1 MALVEIAF
9 KNPRKDYF
17 RNTENVEISPGDY
30 CIVQAERGEDMGQ
43 VVRFSDHHKP
53 KRNVKT
59 RNILRIASEGD
70 IERLEE
76 LRDKEKSA
84 FEVCRQKV
92 TLHGLP
98 MKIVDVEY
106 QFDGNKITFYFTSEQ
121 RVDFRQLVKDLAA
134 SFKTRIE
141 LRQIG
146 ARDEAKRF
154 PGYGVCG
161 KKTCCTSW
169 LWEFEP
175 VSLRMAKE
183 QNLPLTPSKLTGV
196 CGRLMC
202 CLSYELG
209 NYRFKTQGLPCIGD
223 KINCCGQR
231 AKVDKID
238 IFKEEVILNTRD
250 GKSLSLG
257 FEEMKKE
264 LGKEKAGGS
273 DKQQNSEAPPKRPPE
288 RKDPK
293 K

>member
-9 KNPRKDYF
+9 KNPRKDFY
-17 RNTENVEISPGDY
+17 RNTNDVEVSPGDY
-30 CIVQAERGEDMGQ
+30 CIVQAERGEDMGR

-53 KRNVKT
+53 KRNVRI
-59 RNILRIASEGD
+59 RNILRLASEGD

-76 LRDKEKSA
+76 MRIKEKSA

-92 TLHGLP
+92 DVHGLP

-202 CLSYELG
+202 CLSYELD

-223 KINCCGQR
+223 KIQCYGQR
-231 AKVDKID
+231 AKVEKID
-238 IFKEEVILNTRD
+238 IFKEEVSLITKD
-250 GKSLSLG
+250 GKTFSLG
-257 FEEMKKE
+257 FDEMKKE
-264 LGKEKAGGS
+264 VSKSKVGGIRT
-273 DKQQNSEAPPKRPPE
+273 QQNDEIPEDLPPE
-288 RKDPK
+288 EEDSPI
-293 K
+293 

>member
-9 KNPRKDYF
+9 KNPRRDFY
-17 RNTENVEISPGDY
+17 RNTNSIDVSPGDY

-43 VVRFSDHHKP
+43 VIRFNDHHKP
-53 KRNVKT
+53 KRNVRIRT
-59 RNILRIASEGD
+59 ILRVACEED
-70 IERLEE
+70 VERLED
-76 LRDKEKSA
+76 LRNKETGA
-84 FEVCRQKV
+84 FEVCKQKV
-92 TLHGLP
+92 ELHGLP
-98 MKIVDVEY
+98 MKVVDVEY

-209 NYRFKTQGLPCIGD
+209 NYRFKTEGLPCIGD
-223 KINCCGQR
+223 KINCFGQK
-231 AKVDKID
+231 AKVEKID
-238 IFKEEVILNTRD
+238 IFKEEVNLITKD
-250 GKSLSLG
+250 GQAFSVG
-257 FEEMKKE
+257 FEEMKRE
-264 LGKEKAGGS
+264 LKKSSADVVRNPEKQKNPSG
-273 DKQQNSEAPPKRPPE
+273 DPPNE
-288 RKDPK
+288 EDQ
-293 K
+293 

>member
-9 KNPRKDYF
+9 KNPRKDFY
-17 RNTENVEISPGDY
+17 RNTNNVEVSPGDY
-30 CIVQAERGEDMGQ
+30 CIVQAERGEDMGR

-53 KRNVKT
+53 KRNVRI
-59 RNILRIASEGD
+59 RNILRLASEGD
-70 IERLEE
+70 IERLAE

-92 TLHGLP
+92 AVHGLP

-106 QFDGNKITFYFTSEQ
+106 QFDCNKITFYFTSEQ

-154 PGYGVCG
+154 PGFGVCG

-223 KINCCGQR
+223 KVQCFGHR
-231 AKVDKID
+231 AKVEKID
-238 IFKEEVILNTRD
+238 IFKEEVIVVTKD
-250 GKSLSLG
+250 GKTYSLG
-257 FEEMKKE
+257 FEDMKKE
-264 LGKEKAGGS
+264 LSKGKSGGTRKHPNGGS
-273 DKQQNSEAPPKRPPE
+273 SKKGSPE
-288 RKDPK
+288 KEGS
-293 K
+293 

>member
-9 KNPRKDYF
+9 KNPRKDYY
-17 RNTENVEISPGDY
+17 RNSSNVEVSPGDY

-53 KRNVKT
+53 KRNVRI
-59 RNILRIASEGD
+59 RNILRLASRED
-70 IERLEE
+70 IDHLEE
-76 LRDKEKSA
+76 LRAKEKSA

-92 TLHGLP
+92 AVHGLP

-223 KINCCGQR
+223 KVQCFGQR
-231 AKVDKID
+231 AKVEKID
-238 IFKEEVILNTRD
+238 IFKEEVSLVTKD
-250 GKSLSLG
+250 GKSFSMKFDTMKMELS
-257 FEEMKKE
+257 KS
-264 LGKEKAGGS
+264 KAGGARKLA
-273 DKQQNSEAPPKRPPE
+273 DGDAAKQAPPE
-288 RKDPK
+288 EEDPK
-293 K
+293 T

>member
-9 KNPRKDYF
+9 KNPRKDFF
-17 RNTENVEISPGDY
+17 RNTDDVEVSPGDY
-30 CIVQAERGEDMGQ
+30 CIVQAERGEDMGK
-43 VVRFSDHHKP
+43 VVRFSDRHKP
-53 KRNVKT
+53 KRNVKI
-59 RNILRIASEGD
+59 RNILRLASEGD
-70 IERLEE
+70 IERLED
-76 LRDKEKSA
+76 LRTKEKSA
-84 FEVCRQKV
+84 FDVCRQKV

-223 KINCCGQR
+223 KINCCGHR
-231 AKVDKID
+231 TKVEKID
-238 IFKEEVILNTRD
+238 IFKEEVILATKD
-250 GKSLSLG
+250 GKTFSLG

-264 LGKEKAGGS
+264 LNNEKSGGPP
-273 DKQQNSEAPPKRPPE
+273 KQQKQETSSKKLPE
-288 RKDPK
+288 RKDWEK
-293 K
+293 

>member
-9 KNPRKDYF
+9 KNPRKDFF
-17 RNTENVEISPGDY
+17 RNTNNVEVSPGDF
-30 CIVQAERGEDMGQ
+30 CIVQAERGEDMGR

-53 KRNVKT
+53 KRNVRI
-59 RNILRIASEGD
+59 RNVLRLASDED
-70 IERLEE
+70 IERLED

-92 TLHGLP
+92 EVHGLP

-223 KINCCGQR
+223 KVNCFGQR
-231 AKVDKID
+231 AKVEKID
-238 IFKEEVILNTRD
+238 IFKEEVLLVTKD
-250 GKSLSLG
+250 GKSFALG
-257 FEEMKKE
+257 FDETKRE
-264 LGKEKAGGS
+264 LNKSKSGGNA
-273 DKQQNSEAPPKRPPE
+273 KHQKSEAPLKE
-288 RKDPK
+288 SK
-293 K
+293 KENDSNS